1 MSCDQNLNTQSYLD
15 GALTGTAAQEAERH
29 LESCAD
35 CQALAAD
42 TADLSDALRQ
52 ASRYRAP
59 QDLRARVVA
68 RLAGEPTRLFGRAPA
83 RGFWLGALSG
93 TTVSALAAGLAFFA
107 ILPPS
112 AATLTQ
118 AVADA
123 HARAMQSGQ
132 TIMVAS
138 SNHHTVKPWL
148 AAHAAISPPV
158 ADFAA
163 QGFTLAGGRVDEVA
177 GNRAA
182 VMVYRHGNHQL
193 DLFAWPDR
201 GAAMPQPG
209 MRHGFRTD
217 FWKRGDMDFAAV
229 SDVDQAAFDK
239 FVALARSQR
248 E

>member
-1 MSCDQNLNTQSYLD
+1 MSCDQSLNTQSYLD
-15 GALTGTAAQEAERH
+15 GELSGAAAQEAERH

-35 CQALAAD
+35 CQALAAG

-59 QDLRARVVA
+59 QDLHARIVS
-68 RLAGEPTRLFGRAPA
+68 RLDREPTRLPVRS
-83 RGFWLGALSG
+83 FWLGALSG
-93 TTVSALAAGLAFFA
+93 TTVSALAAGLAFLA
-107 ILPPS
+107 LLPPS

-158 ADFAA
+158 TDFAA

-239 FVALARSQR
+239 FIALAQNQR